1 MMDDNK
7 VVRIPIS
14 YTQRKVNEY
23 GSGYVPCQISS
34 RWLQFDGIISKDL
47 DFIFVDVMTKNDDGK
62 ESKIC
67 QLCLD
72 AKDIMRALNSAE
84 QK

>member
-1 MMDDNK
+1 MSDNK
-7 VVRIPIS
+7 VIKIPIT
-14 YTQRKVNEY
+14 YTQRQLNHY
-23 GSGYVPCQISS
+23 GPGYVPCYMSS
-34 RWLQFDGIISKDL
+34 RWLQFDKVIDKNL
-47 DFIFVDVMTKNDDGK
+47 DYIFVDVMTKNDDGK